1 MFLLYGTPL
10 PLSLLDVEQESDD
23 SWKGGGCNRNL
34 SEFSLESAR
43 RQHKVSIRGP
53 SCGAARLSKPSD
65 RAPLRSG
72 DSSNLRQMLLGTMTM
87 GALSHL
93 LFLPN

>member
-1 MFLLYGTPL
+1 MTAGREAAATGIF
-10 PLSLLDVEQESDD
+10 QD
-23 SWKGGGCNRNL
+23 SVW
-34 SEFSLESAR
+34 ESAR